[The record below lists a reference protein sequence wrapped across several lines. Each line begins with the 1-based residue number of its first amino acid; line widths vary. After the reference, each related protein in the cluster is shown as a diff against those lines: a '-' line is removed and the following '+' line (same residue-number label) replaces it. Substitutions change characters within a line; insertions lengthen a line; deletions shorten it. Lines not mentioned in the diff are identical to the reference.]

1 MDNNS
6 HAIPIVKPAKRLAKI
21 RGGGGGTSAAVA
33 KPHDDDS
40 HTIVGIDWT
49 TIAKPDL
56 TPPPRS
62 PSPSPP
68 ITAKNYFGRG
78 TSRLVSAPLLKFS
91 HYNDKLDIEVGVD
104 EAGRGPFLGPVYV
117 GAVVFPPCI
126 EAIPDDANPLFRI
139 IRDSKKLSPEN
150 RRKAADLIK
159 RIAIDWAIAFHDND
173 YIDTHNILNATYDTM
188 HAAIR
193 NIKRVKPTHIIVDG
207 ERFRSYVDEGR
218 FVPHTCVIDGDKT
231 HYSIAAA
238 SILAKVAHDE
248 YIAGLITRFPIL
260 HERFDIGNNMGY
272 GTPSHLAGISHWGI
286 SQFHR
291 KSFGICKTAPCR
303 IYHEDG
309 TISDPISETITIPPI
324 HSTIPPIHSTIPP
337 IHSTIPPIHST
348 IIDISQ
354 INLNIID
361 HDNQNYH
368 K

>member
-1 MDNNS
+1 MNMSGDNNITDT
-6 HAIPIVKPAKRLAKI
+6 IPIVKPAKRLAKI
-21 RGGGGGTSAAVA
+21 RGDTSFPSPAAAIPVS
-33 KPHDDDS
+33 DNTT
-40 HTIVGIDWT
+40 HTIIGIDWT
-49 TIAKPDL
+49 SVAKPDL
-56 TPPPRS
+56 TFS
-62 PSPSPP
+62 QPSPP
-68 ITAKNYFGRG
+68 VTPKNYFGRG
-78 TSRLVSAPLLKFS
+78 TSRLVSAPLLRFS

-117 GAVVFPPCI
+117 GAVVFPPSL

-207 ERFRSYVDEGR
+207 ERFRAYVDEGR

-272 GTPSHLAGISHWGI
+272 GTPSHLAGISRWGI

-309 TISDPISETITIPPI
+309 TISDPISETVSIPPP
-324 HSTIPPIHSTIPP
+324 STI
-337 IHSTIPPIHST
+337 ST
-348 IIDISQ
+348 IIDISH

-361 HDNQNYH
+361 HHDQDHCDNY